1 MRLWASLIRF
11 GFRLLYNELAFT
23 YDLVSWIVSLG
34 SWRCWV
40 RSSLDFL
47 PPASSGTVLEL
58 AHGTGNLQLDLRR
71 AGYRAIG
78 MDFSPAMGRIA
89 QNKLVRAGQQPDLI
103 RGRAQQLPFA
113 NGTFAAVVSTFPT
126 DFIVNPDTL
135 RECYRVLK
143 TDGVLVIVPNAVMT
157 SKGWLSGFIEFLYR
171 ITGQRS
177 TDGSF
182 PDVRPMF
189 EPYGFAAEIHEVDC
203 PRSRVTVIVA
213 RKRHQCHKI

>member
-1 MRLWASLIRF
+1 MILVRLWVALIRF

-23 YDLVSWIVSLG
+23 YDVVSWIVSLG
-34 SWRCWV
+34 AWRCWV
-40 RSSLDFL
+40 RSSLRFL
-47 PPASSGTVLEL
+47 PSASAGTILEL

-71 AGYRAIG
+71 AGYRTAG

-89 QNKLVRAGQQPDLI
+89 QGKLIRAGFPSDLI
-103 RGRAQQLPFA
+103 RGRAQQIPFA
-113 NGTFAAVVSTFPT
+113 DDTFAAVVSTFPT
-126 DFIVNPDTL
+126 DFIVDSSTL

-143 TDGVLVIVPNAVMT
+143 AEGVLVIVPNAVLT
-157 SKGWLSGFIEFLYR
+157 SGGWLSGFIEFLYR

-177 TDGSF
+177 ADGTF

-189 EPYGFAAEIHEVDC
+189 EPYGFSAEICEVDC

-213 RKRHQCHKI
+213 RKMLVT